1 MAGFNINGF
10 KSNISESGVLH
21 SNKFVVAFVSPKVMQ
36 NNTVDN
42 QPVIHTERL
51 IQARAEA
58 VKIPGIALIMTD
70 VARYGVG
77 PQQKM
82 PHNATFTP
90 NSISFISDKN
100 GELYKYF
107 YTWLNKIF
115 DFSGEGNIGASYT
128 NSYKDDYTT
137 DLHVYVYDQSGN
149 QVKDIVMRRAFP
161 ESLNDVPLGWS
172 NNGNLVKLTVTFSFR
187 DWAMV
192 GVSNVKNGDKTN
204 PTQPTG
210 LKLFNTN
217 NPTLTSNTVNT
228 IQPK

>member
-1 MAGFNINGF
+1 MAGFNINSF

-21 SNKFVVAFVSPKVMQ
+21 SNKFIVAFASPKIMQ

-51 IQARAEA
+51 IQARADA
-58 VKIPGIALIMTD
+58 VKIPGIALLMTD
-70 VARYGVG
+70 VARYGIG

-107 YTWLNKIF
+107 YTWLNRIF
-115 DFSGEGNIGASYT
+115 DFAGEGNVAPSYT
-128 NSYKDDYTT
+128 NSYKDNYTT
-137 DLHVYVYDQSGN
+137 DLHIYVYDQSGN
-149 QVKDIVMRRAFP
+149 QVKDIIMHRAFP
-161 ESLNDVPLGWS
+161 ESLNDIPLGWND
-172 NNGNLVKLTVTFSFR
+172 NNSLVKLTVTFSFR
-187 DWAMV
+187 DWAMI
-192 GVSNVKNGDKTN
+192 GVSSNQNGNQVAPTTPTN
-204 PTQPTG
+204 LQ
-210 LKLFNTN
+210 LFNN
-217 NPTLTSNTVNT
+217 NQPTLTSNSVNT